1 MSDTHVTIQ
10 VHVLKPSWINREK
23 NRYRLYI
30 DEYLLTERDWIWDM
44 NTYIDEDIWID
55 SEPGRAHSLRIEPI
69 LQPKSVAQFG
79 LRTLRVN
86 GWPKPDLGG
95 ELTELSFTV

>member
-10 VHVLKPSWINREK
+10 IHVLKPSWINREK

-69 LQPKSVAQFG
+69 LQSKSVAQFG

-95 ELTELSFTV
+95 ELTELSITV